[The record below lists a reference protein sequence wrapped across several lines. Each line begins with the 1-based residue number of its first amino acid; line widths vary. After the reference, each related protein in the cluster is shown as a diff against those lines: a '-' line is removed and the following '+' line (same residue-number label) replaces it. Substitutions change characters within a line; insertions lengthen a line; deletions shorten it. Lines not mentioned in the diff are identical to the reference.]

1 MHGVDI
7 VLCNISEIS
16 KLDSGNIMRK
26 AMNFQKE
33 AFKKNVCSHNTENE
47 RISSVEASKLWS
59 IKKHIFQE
67 IEKLDLI
74 TNVGW

>member
-1 MHGVDI
+1 MIIWKKSYKKNGKMHGVDI

-33 AFKKNVCSHNTENE
+33 AFKKMFV
-47 RISSVEASKLWS
+47 V
-59 IKKHIFQE
+59 
-67 IEKLDLI
+67 I
-74 TNVGW
+74 TLKMRELVL